1 MNFII
6 QTRPIELNV
15 NVEEKQIEIKFEEK
29 KENVNIKFTDYD
41 DKEIKEELK
50 TLSNDKADKKDIPTK
65 VSQLQND
72 KGYLS
77 EIPNEYK
84 TKSENDQLYQ
94 SKGDYALKSEIP
106 DVSGFITKTVDDLV
120 NYYKKNE
127 TYTKQEVN
135 SLIGQIS
142 TISILVVDQ
151 LPITG
156 ESNVIY
162 LVPSEN
168 PKVKNEK
175 DEFIWTNNKWEQ
187 IGSTA
192 IDLSNYYTKAE
203 VNQLLANIDLSDY
216 YTKSQIDSLLRN
228 LNIPTK
234 LSELEEDTTHRV
246 VTDTEKE
253 TWNNKSNFSGAY
265 NDTTGKPAIT
275 HTVATIENRVVTL
288 SEVTTTVE
296 NTQAL
301 LNYGAFNFI
310 PLDMSSYTA
319 GNSQRALLP
328 ETHLPYGVYIVT
340 EPGWM
345 RLGNETK
352 NLEIGTLIYWYDSG
366 ELDIIGYNACEYWGY
381 DSQNDEWSGG
391 YFTTIDDVEYIVAEK
406 IGWAISN
413 STLVAGTA
421 SMTDGRWSRRTR
433 ATGINSLTITF
444 PSELPDY
451 NYKSKLTCKTSSTF
465 TTFKITDRDY
475 DIYFYGD
482 DCVDGVLTG
491 LTDKYYEMEARRDGF
506 DGIIV
511 EVYSHALPTT

>member
-15 NVEEKQIEIKFEEK
+15 NVEEKQIEIKFEEN

-77 EIPNEYK
+77 EIPSEYK

-192 IDLSNYYTKAE
+192 IDLSNYYTKDE
-203 VNQLLANIDLSDY
+203 INQLLSNI
-216 YTKSQIDSLLRN
+216 K
-228 LNIPTK
+228 IPTSLK
-234 LSELEEDTTHRV
+234 ELTEDSTHRT
-246 VTDTEKE
+246 VTDDEKN
-253 TWNNKSNFSGAY
+253 TWNEKASYGFTEIISGTSA
-265 NDTTGKPAIT
+265 NPTD
-275 HTVATIENRVVTL
+275 
-288 SEVTTTVE
+288 
-296 NTQAL
+296 
-301 LNYGAFNFI
+301 GA
-310 PLDMSSYTA
+310 S
-319 GNSQRALLP
+319 LP
-328 ETHLPYGVYIVT
+328 VGVYKAS
-340 EPGWM
+340 E
-345 RLGNETK
+345 
-352 NLEIGTLIYWYDSG
+352 
-366 ELDIIGYNACEYWGY
+366 
-381 DSQNDEWSGG
+381 SQNTSS
-391 YFTTIDDVEYIVAEK
+391 I
-406 IGWAISN
+406 
-413 STLVAGTA
+413 
-421 SMTDGRWSRRTR
+421 
-433 ATGINSLTITF
+433 
-444 PSELPDY
+444 
-451 NYKSKLTCKTSSTF
+451 SKL
-465 TTFKITDRDY
+465 I
-475 DIYFYGD
+475 
-482 DCVDGVLTG
+482 
-491 LTDKYYEMEARRDGF
+491 
-506 DGIIV
+506 
-511 EVYSHALPTT
+511 

>member
-50 TLSNDKADKKDIPTK
+50 NLSNDKADKKDIPTK
-65 VSQLQND
+65 LSQLQND

-77 EIPNEYK
+77 EIPSEYK

-175 DEFIWTNNKWEQ
+175 DEFIWVGKWEQ

-192 IDLSNYYTKAE
+192 IDLSNYYTKEE

-253 TWNNKSNFSGAY
+253 TWNNKSNFSGEY
-265 NDTTGKPAIT
+265 TDLSNNPVTLRNDTGEITLYSLVPESGTICYQFLNSVILKAETSAGTWRVTLAPGNKVSADSDGQFSFFCPAGNVYMYPVETPIT
-275 HTVATIENRVVTL
+275 SETLWAGGYCPTIE
-288 SEVTTTVE
+288 
-296 NTQAL
+296 
-301 LNYGAFNFI
+301 
-310 PLDMSSYTA
+310 
-319 GNSQRALLP
+319 
-328 ETHLPYGVYIVT
+328 
-340 EPGWM
+340 
-345 RLGNETK
+345 
-352 NLEIGTLIYWYDSG
+352 
-366 ELDIIGYNACEYWGY
+366 
-381 DSQNDEWSGG
+381 
-391 YFTTIDDVEYIVAEK
+391 DVELMTAE
-406 IGWAISN
+406 
-413 STLVAGTA
+413 AGYWDINQNATA
-421 SMTDGRWSRRTR
+421 TGTVNMIKGQMFKKTR
-433 ATGINSLTITF
+433 ATGVTRLTIKF
-444 PSELPDY
+444 PDEIDE
-451 NYKSKLTCKTSSTF
+451 NYKSRLVLHTATSFSTF
-465 TTFKITDRDY
+465 TISADY
-475 DIYFYGD
+475 DTYFYGD
-482 DCVDGVLTG
+482 DCADGVLTG
-491 LTDKYYEMEARRDGF
+491 VGSKYYDINARADGF
-506 DGIIV
+506 GGVLV
-511 EVYSHALPTT
+511 EVVAKENA